1 MRALAV
7 IAALFVS
14 ACAHETTRTPQLEQL
29 WRTSGFASPESITPS
44 ADGSFFY
51 VSNVNGEG
59 DVRDGN
65 GFISRVSRNGA
76 IITREWARG
85 LNAPKGIAMRDG
97 ALYVSDID
105 HVVIFDA
112 NSGAELSRHVAPG
125 AVFLNDLAFTP
136 QGDLLVADS
145 GTQQIYVLSE
155 NGLTIWLEH
164 DLLNS
169 ANGILPE
176 RERLLVTTM
185 RGRLLSIDYE
195 TKAISVLA
203 EGLDQADGIAR
214 LRDNSYLVS
223 AWPGQMFAVNASTGV
238 SERILDTRA
247 EPRFLN
253 DILRVGDVLYVPH
266 WEPGELTA
274 YRIRN

>member
-7 IAALFVS
+7 IGILFAS
-14 ACAHETTRTPQLEQL
+14 ACAHQARAPQLEQI
-29 WRTSGFASPESITPS
+29 WRTAGFSSPESITPS
-44 ADGSFFY
+44 VDGNFFY

-65 GFISRVSRNGA
+65 GFISRVSPDGA
-76 IITREWARG
+76 ILTREWATG
-85 LNAPKGIAMRDG
+85 LHAPKGLALRDG

-112 NSGAELSRHVAPG
+112 VTGAERERHAAEG
-125 AVFLNDLAFTP
+125 ARFLNDLAFTP
-136 QGDLLVADS
+136 RGELLIADS
-145 GTQQIYVLSE
+145 GTQKLYVLSE
-155 NGLTIWLEH
+155 SGISTWLEH
-164 DLLNS
+164 ELLNS
-169 ANGILPE
+169 INGILPE

-185 RGRLLSIDYE
+185 RGRLLAIDYG

-203 EGLDQADGIAR
+203 EGLDQADGVAR
-214 LRDNSYLVS
+214 LSADRYIVT
-223 AWPGQMFAVNASTGV
+223 AWPGQAFAVNAQTGI
-238 SERILDTRA
+238 SERILDTRE

-253 DILRVGDVLYVPH
+253 DILRVGNTLYVPH

-274 YRIRN
+274 YRIRD